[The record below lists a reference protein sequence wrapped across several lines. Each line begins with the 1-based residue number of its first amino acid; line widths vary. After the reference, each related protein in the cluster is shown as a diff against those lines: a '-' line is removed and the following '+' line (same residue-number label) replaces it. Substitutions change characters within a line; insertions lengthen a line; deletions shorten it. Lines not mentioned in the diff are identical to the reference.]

1 MRIYRLIATIVL
13 EIMFILLKISG
24 NTEMNLGGM
33 LLPIVVWVFIEIVSI
48 AAALIIQLLKN
59 SSKEKKEL
67 AWLILIQLILIIIK
81 LIFYNQ
87 LQCISWFAILLPIEI
102 PALGVLMI
110 ISGMKVFKIIEG
122 KKDKEE

>member
-24 NTEMNLGGM
+24 NTKINLGGM

-81 LIFYNQ
+81 LIFNNQ
-87 LQCISWFAILLPIEI
+87 LQCISWFVILLPIEI
-102 PALGVLMI
+102 PALGTLLL
-110 ISGMKVFKIIEG
+110 ISGMKVLQVFEG